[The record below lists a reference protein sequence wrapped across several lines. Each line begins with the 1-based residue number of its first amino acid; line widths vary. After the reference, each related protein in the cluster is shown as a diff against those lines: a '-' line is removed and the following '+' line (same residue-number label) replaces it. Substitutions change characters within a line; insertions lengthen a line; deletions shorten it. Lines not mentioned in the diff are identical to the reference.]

1 MVKGTKYRD
10 GDTGN
15 DGRDRDRTGRRKG
28 TSRMVKRYLAVF
40 VLAVLMTAVGLSV
53 LVVDR
58 DNFH

>member
-1 MVKGTKYRD
+1 MVQRF
-10 GDTGN
+10 
-15 DGRDRDRTGRRKG
+15 
-28 TSRMVKRYLAVF
+28 LAVL

>member
-1 MVKGTKYRD
+1 VKGTKYRD

-15 DGRDRDRTGRRKG
+15 DGRGHDRTGGRKG
-28 TSRMVKRYLAVF
+28 TSGMVQRFLAVL
-40 VLAVLMTAVGLSV
+40 VLAVLMTAMGLSV

>member
-1 MVKGTKYRD
+1 
-10 GDTGN
+10 
-15 DGRDRDRTGRRKG
+15 
-28 TSRMVKRYLAVF
+28 MVKRYLAVF